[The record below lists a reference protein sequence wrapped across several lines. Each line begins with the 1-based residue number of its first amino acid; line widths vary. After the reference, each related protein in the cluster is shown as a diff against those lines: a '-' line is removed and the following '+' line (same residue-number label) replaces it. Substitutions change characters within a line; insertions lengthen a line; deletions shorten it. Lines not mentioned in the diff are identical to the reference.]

1 MKLSR
6 LALAV
11 ALLPA
16 PTLYATELEP
26 YELEPSVVTRAT
38 TLNSPVP
45 ASVQVISRSDIESSV
60 ATNLLDVL
68 RGKAGIQVHDTVGN
82 GSRATFSLRGFGEN
96 SVNNTLLLVDGRS
109 LNQPFMAGA
118 DFNSVPLSN
127 IERIEIIRGAG
138 TVLYGDQAVG
148 GVINIITREPT
159 KTSAYVEISRGS
171 QDTEAYRGNVFAN
184 LGAGFSAYISG
195 ESNNSDNY
203 RKHNESNYDN
213 LFTRLKFDHENG
225 WLLYEYQ
232 TIDDELKYPGT
243 LSASQK
249 KNDRKQANS
258 TDWNDT
264 KTEVHRFALKQKI
277 NDIFSFNFDYSN
289 ADQDG
294 VFYSYGSKNQQSVRT
309 DSFNP
314 RLTARFDSSLGL
326 AEVLLG
332 YDQIESDYRAW
343 GSKYDQTRR
352 DWYSSIS
359 QGLGKDITLNLGY
372 RTSQVKED
380 FKNTSK
386 HRDREE
392 STSIGLSWQVTEDIR
407 TFVKREDVLR
417 WANVDENGF
426 TLPSVDFLKPQLG
439 TSWETGIEWRDALQ
453 SYQLSAF
460 RLDLDNELLYDSE
473 INNPNSWNGKGAN
486 INLDKTR
493 RQGFMLEGMRQVSD
507 DLSVSAQYTLTD
519 ARYRAGS
526 FKDKEVAWV
535 SKHMASAQIN
545 YTVFERMTA
554 QLEANYTGPR
564 YLSSDDKHEQ
574 AKEGGFTVFNAA
586 LKYEY
591 KDLVTKLRVNNI
603 TGKEYD
609 SHAGLSPFAG
619 PYYYP
624 AAKRVTTVSVGYK
637 F

>member
-16 PTLYATELEP
+16 ANLYAAKPEP

-38 TLNSPVP
+38 TLSSPVP
-45 ASVQVISRSDIESSV
+45 ASVQVITRHDIENSV

-68 RGKAGIQVHDTVGN
+68 RGKAGIQVHDTIGN

-118 DFNSVPLSN
+118 DFNSVPLAN

-148 GVINIITREPT
+148 GVINIITRQPKE
-159 KTSAYVEISRGS
+159 TSGYVEVSRGS
-171 QDTEAYRGNVFAN
+171 QDTEAYRGNLFAN

-195 ESNNSDNY
+195 ESNSADNY

-213 LFTRLKFDHENG
+213 IFSRLKFDHENG

-232 TIDDELKYPGT
+232 TIDDELKYPGP
-243 LSASQK
+243 LSATQK
-249 KNDRKQANS
+249 KQNRKQSNS

-264 KTEVHRFALKQKI
+264 KTQVHRFALEQKI
-277 NDIFSFNFDYSN
+277 TDILSFNFDYSN

-314 RLTARFDSSLGL
+314 RLTARFDSGLGL
-326 AEVLLG
+326 AEVLMG

-343 GSKYDQTRR
+343 GSMYDQVRR
-352 DWYSSIS
+352 DWYTSVS
-359 QGLGKDITLNLGY
+359 QGLGEQVTLNLGY

-380 FKNTSK
+380 FKSSSK

-392 STSIGLSWQVTEDIR
+392 STSIGLSWQVNEQVR

-426 TLPSVDFLKPQLG
+426 TLPSVDFLNPQLG
-439 TSWETGIEWRDALQ
+439 TSWETGVEWKDALQ
-453 SYQLSAF
+453 TYQLSAF
-460 RLDLDNELLYDSE
+460 RLDLDDELMYDSE

-493 RQGFMLEGMRQVSD
+493 RQGFMLEGSRQIID

-535 SKHMASAQIN
+535 SKHMASAQVN
-545 YTVFERMTA
+545 YLVLERLTA

-574 AKEGGFTVFNAA
+574 NKEGGFTVFNAA

-591 KDLVTKLRVNNI
+591 KDVVTKLRVNNI

-624 AAKRVTTVSVGYK
+624 AAERVTTLSVGYN

>member
-1 MKLSR
+1 L
-6 LALAV
+6 
-11 ALLPA
+11 
-16 PTLYATELEP
+16 T
-26 YELEPSVVTRAT
+26 
-38 TLNSPVP
+38 
-45 ASVQVISRSDIESSV
+45 
-60 ATNLLDVL
+60 
-68 RGKAGIQVHDTVGN
+68 
-82 GSRATFSLRGFGEN
+82 
-96 SVNNTLLLVDGRS
+96 
-109 LNQPFMAGA
+109 
-118 DFNSVPLSN
+118 
-127 IERIEIIRGAG
+127 
-138 TVLYGDQAVG
+138 
-148 GVINIITREPT
+148 IT
-159 KTSAYVEISRGS
+159 
-171 QDTEAYRGNVFAN
+171 
-184 LGAGFSAYISG
+184 
-195 ESNNSDNY
+195 
-203 RKHNESNYDN
+203 H
-213 LFTRLKFDHENG
+213 
-225 WLLYEYQ
+225 
-232 TIDDELKYPGT
+232 
-243 LSASQK
+243 
-249 KNDRKQANS
+249 
-258 TDWNDT
+258 
-264 KTEVHRFALKQKI
+264 
-277 NDIFSFNFDYSN
+277 
-289 ADQDG
+289 
-294 VFYSYGSKNQQSVRT
+294 
-309 DSFNP
+309 
-314 RLTARFDSSLGL
+314 
-326 AEVLLG
+326 
-332 YDQIESDYRAW
+332 
-343 GSKYDQTRR
+343 
-352 DWYSSIS
+352 
-359 QGLGKDITLNLGY
+359 
-372 RTSQVKED
+372 
-380 FKNTSK
+380 
-386 HRDREE
+386 
-392 STSIGLSWQVTEDIR
+392 
-407 TFVKREDVLR
+407 
-417 WANVDENGF
+417 
-426 TLPSVDFLKPQLG
+426 FLKPQLG

>member
-16 PTLYATELEP
+16 ANLYAAKPEP

-38 TLNSPVP
+38 TLSSPVP
-45 ASVQVISRSDIESSV
+45 ASVQVITRHDIENSV

-68 RGKAGIQVHDTVGN
+68 RGKAGIQVHDTIGN

-118 DFNSVPLSN
+118 DFNSVPLAN

-148 GVINIITREPT
+148 GVINIITRQPKE
-159 KTSAYVEISRGS
+159 TSGYVEVSRGS
-171 QDTEAYRGNVFAN
+171 QDTEAYRGNLFAN

-195 ESNNSDNY
+195 ESNSADNY

-213 LFTRLKFDHENG
+213 IFSRLKFDHENG

-232 TIDDELKYPGT
+232 TIDDELKYPGP
-243 LSASQK
+243 LSAAQK
-249 KNDRKQANS
+249 KQNRKQSNS

-264 KTEVHRFALKQKI
+264 KTQVHRFALEQKI
-277 NDIFSFNFDYSN
+277 TDILSFNFDYSN

-294 VFYSYGSKNQQSVRT
+294 IFYSYGSKNQQSVRT

-314 RLTARFDSSLGL
+314 RLTARFDSGLGL
-326 AEVLLG
+326 AEVLMG

-343 GSKYDQTRR
+343 GSMYDQVRR
-352 DWYSSIS
+352 DWYTSVS
-359 QGLGKDITLNLGY
+359 QGLGEQVTLNLGY

-380 FKNTSK
+380 FKSSSK

-392 STSIGLSWQVTEDIR
+392 STSIGLSWQVNEQVR

-426 TLPSVDFLKPQLG
+426 TLPSVDFLNPQLG
-439 TSWETGIEWRDALQ
+439 TSWETGVEWKDALQ
-453 SYQLSAF
+453 TYQLSAF
-460 RLDLDNELLYDSE
+460 RLDLEDELMYDSE

-493 RQGFMLEGMRQVSD
+493 RQGFMLEGSRQIID

-535 SKHMASAQIN
+535 SKHMASAQVN
-545 YTVFERMTA
+545 YLVFERLTA

-574 AKEGGFTVFNAA
+574 NKEGGFTVFNAA

-591 KDLVTKLRVNNI
+591 KDVVTKLRVNNV

-624 AAKRVTTVSVGYK
+624 AAERVTTLSVGYN